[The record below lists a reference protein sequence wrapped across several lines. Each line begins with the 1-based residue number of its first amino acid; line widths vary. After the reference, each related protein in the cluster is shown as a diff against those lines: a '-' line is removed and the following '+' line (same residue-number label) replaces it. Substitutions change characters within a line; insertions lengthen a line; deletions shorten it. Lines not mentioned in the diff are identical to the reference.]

1 MNKGKLIWW
10 GSNAVLFLMYWAMFT
25 AIWNWW
31 IALNLA
37 ATITGIQIY
46 IQYELDKGKIIK

>member
-1 MNKGKLIWW
+1 
-10 GSNAVLFLMYWAMFT
+10 MYWAMFT